1 MRDDPRGWGVRWTL
15 PTFAFRLSTLLLLAV
30 CFDAVASDPYDAIN
44 RVRVGEGGC
53 AAKGLPA
60 LKPQPALER
69 AAAALSR
76 GSDLAQS
83 LKAAGYR
90 AIKAQVIS
98 ITGDARGAWSESTIR
113 TYCER
118 LQDPAMTEVGIHQG
132 SRQAWIVLAAPFAPA
147 VAMSQQ
153 AAGE

>member
-1 MRDDPRGWGVRWTL
+1 MRDDPRGAGVGRTL
-15 PTFAFRLSTLLLLAV
+15 STFAFCLSTFALLVV
-30 CFDAVASDPYDAIN
+30 CFDAAASDHPYDAIN

-98 ITGDARGAWSESTIR
+98 ITGDARGAWSEST
-113 TYCER
+113 
-118 LQDPAMTEVGIHQG
+118 
-132 SRQAWIVLAAPFAPA
+132 
-147 VAMSQQ
+147 
-153 AAGE
+153 